1 LVLEI
6 IRRKNKMG
14 MMDKVKDFIGIT
26 EYDDDE
32 DESSTENR
40 NGNEGRPSDRVE
52 MYSRKNNV
60 IKVHSNSDMKVS
72 ICEPEKYED
81 CTKAVDELKSR
92 KVVVLN
98 IEGIEL
104 EIQKQIFEFIKGS
117 VYSLEAS
124 IQKVSNGIFVIAP
137 NNVQIDGRLGER
149 FERNYFYNK

>member
-1 LVLEI
+1 
-6 IRRKNKMG
+6 MG

-26 EYDDDE
+26 DYDDDDDYE
-32 DESSTENR
+32 DEGTTEVNNKSDSR
-40 NGNEGRPSDRVE
+40 QSDRVE
-52 MYSRKNNV
+52 TYSKKNNV
-60 IKVHSNSDMKVS
+60 IKVHSNADMKVS

-81 CTKAVDELKSR
+81 CTKAVDEIKNR

-98 IEGIEL
+98 IEGLEL
-104 EIQKQIFEFIKGS
+104 EEQKQIFEFIKGS

-137 NNVQIDGRLGER
+137 SNVQIDGRLGER

>member
-1 LVLEI
+1 
-6 IRRKNKMG
+6 MG

-26 EYDDDE
+26 DYDDDE
-32 DESSTENR
+32 DDYDDELTTENR
-40 NGNEGRPSDRVE
+40 NSNDGRKSEKVE
-52 MYSRKNNV
+52 MYSKKNNV

-72 ICEPEKYED
+72 ICEPDKYED

-98 IEGIEL
+98 IEGMEL
-104 EIQKQIFEFIKGS
+104 EEQKQIFEFIKGS

-137 NNVQIDGRLGER
+137 SNVQIDGRLGER

>member
-1 LVLEI
+1 
-6 IRRKNKMG
+6 MG

-26 EYDDDE
+26 DYDE
-32 DESSTENR
+32 DEDDYDDELTTENR
-40 NGNEGRPSDRVE
+40 NSNDGRKSEKVE
-52 MYSRKNNV
+52 MYSKKNNV

-72 ICEPEKYED
+72 ICEPDKYED

-98 IEGIEL
+98 IEGMEL
-104 EIQKQIFEFIKGS
+104 EEQKQIFEFIKGS

-137 NNVQIDGRLGER
+137 SNVQIDGRLGER

>member
-1 LVLEI
+1 
-6 IRRKNKMG
+6 MG

-26 EYDDDE
+26 DYDEE
-32 DESSTENR
+32 DEYEDEVSTETN
-40 NGNEGRPSDRVE
+40 NKNDGRQSDRSE
-52 MYSRKNNV
+52 TYSKKNNV
-60 IKVHSNSDMKVS
+60 IKVHSNVDMKVS

-81 CTKAVDELKSR
+81 CTKAVDEIKNR

-98 IEGIEL
+98 IEGMEL
-104 EIQKQIFEFIKGS
+104 EDQKQIFEFIKGS

-137 NNVQIDGRLGER
+137 SNVQIDGRLGER